1 MGLLDK
7 AEEYENKPAKAKKVA
22 KAKPAKTAEKA
33 KPAKAKAAVKAKPA
47 KAKAAKASKPQ
58 RAKRER
64 VNKSL
69 PDEFV
74 LAGKNNRAAA
84 WFANFCWN
92 WGLLIAALSI
102 IIFSGSDFTW
112 LLIAG
117 LAMPLL
123 NVLIIPMKFG
133 RNFGQFISRTKY
145 VTYKGSKPVFVH
157 AILSNLKTPA
167 LFGGLA
173 FLAMSGIGSNT
184 NAGTNTMMLVGS
196 VCCFLYPI
204 TEWVFR
210 KFDVNDANQSV
221 WDKIFAAYLVH
232 HVPTGDEKGWLAKLE
247 SLGDFG
253 AKRIAKMDE
262 KDTTVDET

>member
-7 AEEYENKPAKAKKVA
+7 AEEYEKKPAKAKKAV
-22 KAKPAKTAEKA
+22 KAM
-33 KPAKAKAAVKAKPA
+33 PAKAKAAVKAKPA
-47 KAKAAKASKPQ
+47 KAKAAVKAKPVKASRPQ
-58 RAKRER
+58 REKREPII
-64 VNKSL
+64 KDL

-74 LAGKNNRAAA
+74 LAGKNHRAAA

-102 IIFSGSDFTW
+102 IIFSGGDFTW
-112 LLIAG
+112 LLLAG

-133 RNFGQFISRTKY
+133 RNFGQFLSRTKY
-145 VTYKGSKPVFVH
+145 VTYKGSKPNFVH
-157 AILSNLKTPA
+157 AILSNLKTPT
-167 LFGGLA
+167 LFGGIA
-173 FLAMSGIGSNT
+173 FLAMSGIGSNSSE
-184 NAGTNTMMLVGS
+184 GIDSTMLALSIG
-196 VCCFLYPI
+196 CFIYPI
-204 TEWVFR
+204 IEWAFK
-210 KFDVNDANQSV
+210 KFTVNDGNQSV

-262 KDTTVDET
+262 KDTTVDEA